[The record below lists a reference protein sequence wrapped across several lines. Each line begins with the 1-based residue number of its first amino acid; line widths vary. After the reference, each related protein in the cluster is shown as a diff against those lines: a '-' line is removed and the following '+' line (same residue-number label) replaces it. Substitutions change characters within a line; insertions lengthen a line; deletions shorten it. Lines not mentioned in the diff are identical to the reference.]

1 MVSTFVFLVE
11 SSHLQKRDKKTIL
24 SKLPPIIVYTSR
36 VTAFYIDTL
45 FIYLFIYLFICIVT
59 RNCNHSILLGICQT
73 SQKLFGL
80 LIKIGIWYTRC
91 LFTLINIWTNY
102 FNKQFDH

>member
-1 MVSTFVFLVE
+1 MVNTFVFLVE

-45 FIYLFIYLFICIVT
+45 FIYLFIYLFV
-59 RNCNHSILLGICQT
+59 L
-73 SQKLFGL
+73 
-80 LIKIGIWYTRC
+80 
-91 LFTLINIWTNY
+91 
-102 FNKQFDH
+102 